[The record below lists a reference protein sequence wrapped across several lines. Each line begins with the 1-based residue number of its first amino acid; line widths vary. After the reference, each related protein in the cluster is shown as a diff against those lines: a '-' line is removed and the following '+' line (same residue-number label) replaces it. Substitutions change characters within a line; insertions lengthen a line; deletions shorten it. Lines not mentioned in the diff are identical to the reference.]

1 MRGESVVR
9 RLLRA
14 LLVSVIDIPGD
25 WILDP
30 ELNICTLNHLI
41 AWPHFRV
48 SFVSGHN

>member
-14 LLVSVIDIPGD
+14 LLVSVIDIPDDG
-25 WILDP
+25 ILDP

>member
-1 MRGESVVR
+1 MGPQEGAGGGLSVVR

-25 WILDP
+25 GILDP

-41 AWPHFRV
+41 AGLI
-48 SFVSGHN
+48 SE